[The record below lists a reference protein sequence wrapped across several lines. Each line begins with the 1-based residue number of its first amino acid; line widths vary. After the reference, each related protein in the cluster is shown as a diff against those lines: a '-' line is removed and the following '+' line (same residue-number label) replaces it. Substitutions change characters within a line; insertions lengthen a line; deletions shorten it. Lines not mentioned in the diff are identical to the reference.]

1 MNKTNANCI
10 KEQAPKFITN
20 YQPFELLHKVVP
32 VLMGIFVFFN
42 PFPHTTSIKEVCF
55 YFSVVIVLI
64 LLLIKKEVFS
74 FKTPLLLPVG
84 LFAFWAFIGIFFALN
99 KENSIHDFYSHLLR
113 YILLFYILIHFF
125 RSKKDLVNLSWI
137 IIISSSI
144 FSAGAI
150 FYFYYILGHPLSTR
164 FAAVG
169 LEAGLLTQTPVNIIG
184 IITLFAT
191 ILSLQNLFTET
202 HLQRRLLLVFCL
214 LPLCVAIFLTQ
225 TRSTLLALFFSA
237 ILLFFNNKKIVI
249 VFLSVMLIITFIG
262 PIKKRMSH
270 VNIYTSLRMG
280 ISSITYEITKDYPI
294 TGIGFGMQ
302 TYGESVDLKAYND
315 RVPDIRR
322 NYIHTDPHNIVLD
335 IAVRVG
341 FVGLVFFFYIIFI
354 FFRMC
359 WRCITHGKDDFI
371 KNWGRCI
378 ASCFIAFFVIG
389 LFQPVFS
396 HMPEVILC
404 IIFSMITVLWRLNN
418 DEFVKSRIHQGS
430 ELGIKG

>member
-1 MNKTNANCI
+1 MEKINSNHAIT
-10 KEQAPKFITN
+10 QAAKFFAGFQFVDFL
-20 YQPFELLHKVVP
+20 YKVVP

-55 YFSVVIVLI
+55 YLSVVIVLI

-125 RSKKDLVNLSWI
+125 KSKKALVNLSWI

-150 FYFYYILGHPLSTR
+150 FYFYYILGHSLSTR

-184 IITLFAT
+184 IITVFAI
-191 ILSLQNLFTET
+191 ILSLQNLLTET
-202 HLQRRLLLVFCL
+202 HFQQRLLLIFCL
-214 LPLCVAIFLTQ
+214 FLLCAAMFLTQ
-225 TRSTLLALFFSA
+225 TRSTLLALFLSA
-237 ILLFFNNKKIVI
+237 ILLSFNNKKTII
-249 VFLSVMLIITFIG
+249 VFLSVILIITFIT
-262 PIKKRMSH
+262 PIKNRMSH
-270 VNIYTSLRMG
+270 VNIYTALRMDIHG
-280 ISSITYEITKDYPI
+280 ISFEIIKDYPI
-294 TGIGFGMQ
+294 AGIGFGMQ
-302 TYGESVDLKAYND
+302 TYGESIDLKAYD
-315 RVPDIRR
+315 DSVPDIRR